1 MISRDDQKRI
11 IRVSAI
17 EIWDSKAFSL
27 IILVTGG
34 KSTNGVNINT
44 FISYA
49 SDIKKTAG
57 RIKGYLD
64 RYGFNCFLAHE
75 DIPPQTKWP
84 EEIVKALKQCDLFLP
99 LLTSGFIESFFC
111 QQETGFA
118 YCRDVEILPVMIS
131 KTPMGMI
138 ADLQAVKF
146 NKDEFESSCWKIV
159 VHVGRSK
166 ALSGP
171 VLDALISWFG
181 ESNTYNEA
189 AERAK
194 KILNEFDFRRGQI
207 EDIRKHIK
215 RNYQIHETKE
225 ARDSIFK
232 FMDRYKAYFDGTFRK
247 WYDSKE
253 ASRRWMR

>member
-1 MISRDDQKRI
+1 M
-11 IRVSAI
+11 
-17 EIWDSKAFSL
+17 
-27 IILVTGG
+27 
-34 KSTNGVNINT
+34 NT

-75 DIPPQTKWP
+75 DIQPQTEWP
-84 EEIVKALKQCDLFLP
+84 KEIIAALEQCDLFLP
-99 LLTSGFIESFFC
+99 LLTTGFTESFFC

-131 KTPMGMI
+131 KAPMGMI

-146 NKDEFESSCWKIV
+146 NQEDFESSCWKIV
-159 VHVGRSK
+159 VHVGKKKTLSRS
-166 ALSGP
+166 
-171 VLDALISWFG
+171 VLDALIIWLG
-181 ESNTYNEA
+181 ESGTYNEA

-194 KILNEFDFRRGQI
+194 KILNEFDFSKEQI
-207 EDIRKHIK
+207 SDIRKHIK
-215 RNYQIHETKE
+215 RNSQIHETKE
-225 ARDSIFK
+225 ARDIIFK
-232 FMDRYKAYFDGTFRK
+232 FMDKYSRHFNDEFRD

-253 ASRRWMR
+253 ASRMWMR

>member
-1 MISRDDQKRI
+1 MQ
-11 IRVSAI
+11 
-17 EIWDSKAFSL
+17 
-27 IILVTGG
+27 
-34 KSTNGVNINT
+34 T

-57 RIKGYLD
+57 RIKAYLD

-75 DIPPQTKWP
+75 DIQPQTEWP
-84 EEIVKALKQCDLFLP
+84 KEIIAALEQCDLFLP
-99 LLTSGFIESFFC
+99 LLTTGFIESFFC

-131 KTPMGMI
+131 KAPMGMI

-146 NKDEFESSCWKIV
+146 NREDFESSCWKIV
-159 VHVGRSK
+159 VHVGK
-166 ALSGP
+166 KKTLSRP
-171 VLDALISWFG
+171 VIDALIILFG
-181 ESNTYNEA
+181 ESGTYNEA

-194 KILNEFDFRRGQI
+194 KILNEFDFSKEQI
-207 EDIRKHIK
+207 ADIRKHIK

-232 FMDRYKAYFDGTFRK
+232 FMDKYSRHFNDEFRD
-247 WYDSKE
+247 WYDSKK
-253 ASRRWMR
+253 ASRMWMR